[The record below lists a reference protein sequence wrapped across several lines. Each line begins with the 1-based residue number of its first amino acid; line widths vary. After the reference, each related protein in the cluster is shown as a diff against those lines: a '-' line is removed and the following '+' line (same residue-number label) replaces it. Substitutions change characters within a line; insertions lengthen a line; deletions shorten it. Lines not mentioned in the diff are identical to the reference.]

1 MRQIELDVHTHT
13 LASGH
18 AYGTIQEMA
27 AAAGEMGLKLL
38 GITEHAAGI
47 PGTCCDLYFKNLAV
61 VPRKQKGVP
70 LLLGTEVNILDY
82 DGTLSMSDDLLKKMD
97 LRIAGI
103 HAECYTHGTMAQNTA
118 AVLAAI
124 SHPLV
129 DIISHPVDGNCPLD
143 YEAVAKAARDHHVL
157 LEVNNHALRGPRLK
171 DPGKNTLEMLNWC
184 RKYDL
189 PVIMG
194 SDAHHMCDIANFD
207 HALSVLN
214 EVGYPDELVINYSAE
229 DFLTFLSANRG
240 REGN

>member
-1 MRQIELDVHTHT
+1 MNKIELDVHTHT

-18 AYGTIQEMA
+18 AYGTILEMA
-27 AAAGEMGLKLL
+27 SAAGEMGLKLL

-61 VPRKQKGVP
+61 VPRVQKGVP

-82 DGTLSMSDDLLKKMD
+82 EGTLSMDKALLQKMD
-97 LRIAGI
+97 IRIAGI
-103 HAECYTHGTMAQNTA
+103 HAECYTHGTKAQNTA
-118 AVLAAI
+118 ATISAI
-124 SHPLV
+124 TNPLV

-171 DPGKNTLEMLNWC
+171 DPGKNTLEMLKWC
-184 RKYDL
+184 KKLDL

-207 HALSVLN
+207 HAIPILK
-214 EVGYPDELVINYSAE
+214 EAGYPDELVINYSA
-229 DFLTFLSANRG
+229 DAFLKFIRENRS
-240 REGN
+240 REEA